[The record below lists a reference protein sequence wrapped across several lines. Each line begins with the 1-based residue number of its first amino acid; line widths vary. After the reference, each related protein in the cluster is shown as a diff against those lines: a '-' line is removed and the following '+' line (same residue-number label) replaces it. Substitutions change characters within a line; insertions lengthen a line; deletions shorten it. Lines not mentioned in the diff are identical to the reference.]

1 MPVPLGRLA
10 PAASRGSTRLVALSV
25 VGVIALAACSPGT
38 PSTTASTAPA
48 TSGPSV
54 APSIA
59 PSTAPSTAPSVAP
72 SDAPTPSPSQAATL
86 FLEVKTGGGFINP
99 AAGIGALP
107 TVVVDTAGR
116 IYVPGQAPGGSNPL
130 IPVVAVRDT
139 GAAGAAAILAAAK
152 AAGLV
157 DGTGGGGVMADTGA
171 TIFTLEVNGTE
182 VVTKVAGGGP
192 GGGPGGPGAPGSTEG
207 APGAAAV
214 EFLTKLTDPTTVW
227 GGASAPATTY
237 TPTEYRLWVAP
248 DASLAGGATNAPWPL
263 AADPKSFGAP
273 AAANLGVDGL
283 RAGVVSGADAV
294 MLATALAKV
303 PSGSGLT
310 AKGAVYRVWVEPI
323 LPVAVGG

>member
-38 PSTTASTAPA
+38 PSATGSTAPA

-116 IYVPGQAPGGSNPL
+116 IYLPGLAPDGSNPL
-130 IPVVAVRDT
+130 IPVVEVRDT
-139 GAAGAAAILAAAK
+139 GAAGAAAILGAAK

-192 GGGPGGPGAPGSTEG
+192 GGPGGPAASGR
-207 APGAAAV
+207 PGAAAI

-237 TPTEYRLWVAP
+237 TPTEYRLWVAT

-283 RAGVVSGADAV
+283 RSGVVSGADAV

-310 AKGAVYRVWVEPI
+310 AKGEVYRVWVEPI